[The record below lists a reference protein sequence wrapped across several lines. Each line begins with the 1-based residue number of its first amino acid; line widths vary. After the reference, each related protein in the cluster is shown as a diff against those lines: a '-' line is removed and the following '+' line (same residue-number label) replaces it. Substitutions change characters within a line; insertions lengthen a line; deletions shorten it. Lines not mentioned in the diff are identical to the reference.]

1 MENKDKIWL
10 ATHLGDKAYYKGL
23 KRAFFDDSRAMDLL
37 DSNIN
42 DMPHE
47 LAMNI
52 MRAWYKG
59 WDAANVEH
67 NAPEPEGY
75 KLKQL

>member
-1 MENKDKIWL
+1 
-10 ATHLGDKAYYKGL
+10 
-23 KRAFFDDSRAMDLL
+23 
-37 DSNIN
+37 
-42 DMPHE
+42 
-47 LAMNI
+47 

>member
-1 MENKDKIWL
+1 
-10 ATHLGDKAYYKGL
+10 
-23 KRAFFDDSRAMDLL
+23 MDLL
-37 DSNIN
+37 DSNID

-47 LAMNI
+47 LAMGI